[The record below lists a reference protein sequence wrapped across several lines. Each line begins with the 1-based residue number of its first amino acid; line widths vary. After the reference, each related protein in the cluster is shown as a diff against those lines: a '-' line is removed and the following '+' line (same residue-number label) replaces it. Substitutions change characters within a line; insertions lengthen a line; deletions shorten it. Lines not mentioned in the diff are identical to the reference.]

1 MGLQK
6 DANITGAQFS
16 QLAMIF
22 YVSYLACEFPHAYGM
37 QTLPT
42 AKYLA
47 AMVTLWGV
55 IVVCT
60 SAAKNWAGLVTTRV
74 LLGVFE
80 SAVAPSL
87 MLITVSWYKVSCIR
101 VPSAPD
107 DKRKD
112 RLLQDIDRSLT
123 SSSDQSNPPELDSG
137 IAASASAQ

>member
-6 DANITGAQFS
+6 DANITGDQFS

-101 VPSAPD
+101 VLSTPD
-107 DKRKD
+107 NKKITVSWRDALVDYRPLAD
-112 RLLQDIDRSLT
+112 
-123 SSSDQSNPPELDSG
+123 EY
-137 IAASASAQ
+137 

>member
-22 YVSYLACEFPHAYGM
+22 YVSYLLCEFPHAYGM

-47 AMVTLWGV
+47 SMVTLWGV

-87 MLITVSWYKVSCIR
+87 MLITVSWYKVSRIR
-101 VPSAPD
+101 LPSASD
-107 DKRKD
+107 DKKNSRVLP
-112 RLLQDIDRSLT
+112 RCPRGS
-123 SSSDQSNPPELDSG
+123 
-137 IAASASAQ
+137 